1 MRVVFMGTPEFAASI
16 LIELKEQHEII
27 AVYTR
32 ADAVRGRGKG
42 LVPSEVKRAALD
54 AGIPVFEPKSL
65 RNDDEIARL
74 RDLAPDV
81 ICVAAYG
88 MILPQAVLDIPKY
101 GCFNVHASLLP
112 KYRGAAP
119 IERAILNGD
128 EEAGVC
134 IMRMEAGLDTGDFC
148 ICRSCQI
155 SGMSA
160 EHLTLELA
168 DKGANALLSALYA
181 AEQGSIRWTKQAEED
196 ATWAP
201 KIEKGELNLSPELTC
216 AENLRHVQ
224 ASGIQHPAKCILA
237 GKGATVVKARK
248 LTSDDSSFEQVASTE
263 QGRIAFVQKRLFL
276 GCANGVFEIE
286 EIKPDG
292 KKAMDAK
299 SFAAGIQNIK
309 SGKIEWGN
317 I

>member
-16 LIELKEQHEII
+16 LIELKEQHEVI

-32 ADAVRGRGKG
+32 ADAVRGRGKQ
-42 LVPSEVKRAALD
+42 LIASEVKQVALA
-54 AGIPVFEPKSL
+54 AGIPVFEPRTL
-65 RNDDEIARL
+65 RSDEEIERL
-74 RDLAPDV
+74 RELAPDV

-101 GCFNVHASLLP
+101 GCLNVHASLLP

-134 IMRMEAGLDTGDFC
+134 IMRMEAGLDTGDYC
-148 ICRSCQI
+148 ICRSCEI
-155 SGMSA
+155 AGMGV
-160 EHLTLELA
+160 ERLTLELA

-181 AEQGSIRWTKQAEED
+181 ADQGSLRWTKQAEED

-201 KIEKGELNLSPELTC
+201 KIEKGELNLSPELTL

-224 ASGIQHPAKCILA
+224 ASSDQHPAKCRVA
-237 GKGATVVKARK
+237 GKGVTVVSAAA
-248 LTSDDSSFEQVASTE
+248 LSEDDAPEALRGIGLGKVAF
-263 QGRIAFVQKRLFL
+263 IQKRLFL
-276 GCANGVFEIE
+276 GCADGAFEIT

-292 KKAMDAK
+292 KKEMDAK
-299 SFAAGIQNIK
+299 SFAAGIQNVK
-309 SGKIEWGN
+309 SGEIAWETL
-317 I
+317 

>member
-16 LIELKEQHEII
+16 LIELKEQHEVI

-32 ADAVRGRGKG
+32 ADAVRGRGKQ
-42 LVPSEVKRAALD
+42 LIASEVKQVALA
-54 AGIPVFEPKSL
+54 AGIPVFEPRTL
-65 RNDDEIARL
+65 RSDEEIERL
-74 RDLAPDV
+74 RELAPDV

-101 GCFNVHASLLP
+101 GCLNVHASLLP

-134 IMRMEAGLDTGDFC
+134 IMRMESGLDTGDYC
-148 ICRSCQI
+148 ICRSCEI
-155 SGMSA
+155 AGMGV
-160 EHLTLELA
+160 ERLTLELA

-181 AEQGSIRWTKQAEED
+181 AEQGSLRWTKQAEED

-201 KIEKGELNLSPELTC
+201 KIEKGELNLSPELTL

-224 ASGIQHPAKCILA
+224 ASSDQHPAKCRVA
-237 GKGATVVKARK
+237 GKGVTVVSAAA
-248 LTSDDSSFEQVASTE
+248 LSEDDTPEVSRGIGVGKVAF
-263 QGRIAFVQKRLFL
+263 IQKRLFL
-276 GCANGVFEIE
+276 GCADGAFEIT

-292 KKAMDAK
+292 KKEMDAK

-309 SGKIEWGN
+309 LGEIAWETL
-317 I
+317 